1 MNKTFLM
8 WLLQNLGCLSRV
20 GGLVFVV
27 AAIVLL
33 VALWEPDSEVYQSLI
48 LGPGALGWTIVGIV
62 FAVMCIIAAR
72 VAAFAHK
79 NFDQIWASRN
89 NWSRSK
95 VSKYDSRFQSTVGT
109 FFSILFAQIGLLIIL
124 GLIAFVIVGLTQAQ

>member
-8 WLLQNLGCLSRV
+8 WLLQNMGCLSRV

-27 AAIVLL
+27 AAIVLFA
-33 VALWEPDSEVYQSLI
+33 ALWDRDSEVYQMFI
-48 LGPGALGWTIVGIV
+48 TGIGPGGWTIVGIV
-62 FAVMCIIAAR
+62 FAVLCIIAAR

-79 NFDQIWASRN
+79 NFDQIWARRS

-109 FFSILFAQIGLLIIL
+109 FFSMLFAQIGLLIIL
-124 GLIAFVIVGLTQAQ
+124 GLIVFVIVALTQAQ

>member
-8 WLLQNLGCLSRV
+8 WLLQNIGCLSRV

-27 AAIVLL
+27 AAIVLFA
-33 VALWEPDSEVYQSLI
+33 ALWDRDSEVYQMFI
-48 LGPGALGWTIVGIV
+48 TGIGPGGWTIVGIV

-79 NFDQIWASRN
+79 NFDQIWARRS

-95 VSKYDSRFQSTVGT
+95 VSKYDSRFRSTVGT
-109 FFSILFAQIGLLIIL
+109 FFSMLFAQIGLLIIV
-124 GLIAFVIVGLTQAQ
+124 GAIVSVFVALTQVH

>member
-8 WLLQNLGCLSRV
+8 WLLQNLGCLSRM

-33 VALWEPDSEVYQSLI
+33 VALWEPDSVAYQMFI
-48 LGPGALGWTIVGIV
+48 TGIGPGGWILIGIV
-62 FAVMCIIAAR
+62 LVVMCIIAAR

-79 NFDQIWASRN
+79 NFDQIWARRS

-109 FFSILFAQIGLLIIL
+109 FFSMLFAQIGLLIIL
-124 GLIAFVIVGLTQAQ
+124 GLIVFVIVALTQAE

>member
-8 WLLQNLGCLSRV
+8 WVLQNLGCLSRV

-33 VALWEPDSEVYQSLI
+33 VALWEPDSVAYQMFI
-48 LGPGALGWTIVGIV
+48 TGIGPGGRTIVGIV

-79 NFDQIWASRN
+79 NFDQIWARRS

-109 FFSILFAQIGLLIIL
+109 FFSMLFAQIGLLIIL
-124 GLIAFVIVGLTQAQ
+124 GLIVFIIVGLTQAE

>member
-33 VALWEPDSEVYQSLI
+33 VALWKPDSVAYQMFI
-48 LGPGALGWTIVGIV
+48 TGIGPGGWTIVGLIL
-62 FAVMCIIAAR
+62 AVMCIIAAR

-79 NFDQIWASRN
+79 NFDQIWARRN

-109 FFSILFAQIGLLIIL
+109 FFSMLFAQIGLLIIL
-124 GLIAFVIVGLTQAQ
+124 GIIAFVIVALTQAQ

>member
-33 VALWEPDSEVYQSLI
+33 VALWEPDSEVYQTLITGIGPGWWSLI
-48 LGPGALGWTIVGIV
+48 GLILI
-62 FAVMCIIAAR
+62 VMCIVAAR

-79 NFDQIWASRN
+79 NFDQIWARRS

-95 VSKYDSRFQSTVGT
+95 VSKYDSRFRSTVGT
-109 FFSILFAQIGLLIIL
+109 FFSMLFAQIGLLIIV
-124 GLIAFVIVGLTQAQ
+124 GAIVSVFVALTQMQ

>member
-8 WLLQNLGCLSRV
+8 WLLQNMGCLSRV

-48 LGPGALGWTIVGIV
+48 LGPGSWWWLIGIV

-79 NFDQIWASRN
+79 NFDQIWARRS

-124 GLIAFVIVGLTQAQ
+124 GLIVFVIVALTQAQ

>member
-33 VALWEPDSEVYQSLI
+33 VALWEPDSVAYQMFI
-48 LGPGALGWTIVGIV
+48 TGIGPGGWTIVGIV

-79 NFDQIWASRN
+79 NFDQIWARRS

-109 FFSILFAQIGLLIIL
+109 FFSMLFAQIGLLIIL
-124 GLIAFVIVGLTQAQ
+124 GLIVFVIVALTQAQ